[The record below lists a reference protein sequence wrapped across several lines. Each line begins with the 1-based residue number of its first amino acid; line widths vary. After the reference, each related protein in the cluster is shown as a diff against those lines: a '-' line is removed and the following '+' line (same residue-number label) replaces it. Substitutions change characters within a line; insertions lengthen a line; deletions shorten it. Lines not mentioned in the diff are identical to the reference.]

1 MNTQQHSAKL
11 IGILFLIA
19 LIPNIIANELLNPIL
34 TDHNYLALMYEKRF
48 TVITAN
54 LLNSICGIAMI
65 LIPVVLFPTV
75 KKELKPFAIGY
86 IVFRAIEGVLFFHIA
101 QKTFGL
107 IDLSRLYLAES
118 GNNQIYHALG
128 QSTQIEIQWTTLL
141 YLITYCCG
149 AILFYSLLF
158 KAKMIPKWIS
168 VWGLAGV
175 VLLATGPVLFLT
187 EVGLFKNTSLLEG
200 MIYFAPPIILNE
212 FLLSVW
218 LIVKGFKTGK
228 LTTPNNAV

>member
-1 MNTQQHSAKL
+1 MNTQLHSTKL
-11 IGILFLIA
+11 IGALFLIA

-34 TDHNYLALMYEKRF
+34 ADPDCLSLMYENRF

-54 LLNSICGIAMI
+54 LLNIICGIAMI

-86 IVFRAIEGVLFFHIA
+86 IVFRAIEGVLFFNIA

-107 IDLSRLYLAES
+107 IDLSRLYLVES
-118 GNNQIYHALG
+118 GNKEIYQTLS
-128 QSTQIEIQWTTLL
+128 QSTQIEIQWATLL
-141 YLITYCCG
+141 YLITYCSG
-149 AILFYSLLF
+149 AMLFYALLF
-158 KAKMIPKWIS
+158 KGKMIPKWIS

-175 VLLATGPVLFLT
+175 VLLAAGPVLFLT
-187 EVGLFKNTSLLEG
+187 EAGIFKNTTLLKG

-218 LIVKGFKTGK
+218 LIVRGFKTDK
-228 LTTPNNAV
+228 QANPNSAV